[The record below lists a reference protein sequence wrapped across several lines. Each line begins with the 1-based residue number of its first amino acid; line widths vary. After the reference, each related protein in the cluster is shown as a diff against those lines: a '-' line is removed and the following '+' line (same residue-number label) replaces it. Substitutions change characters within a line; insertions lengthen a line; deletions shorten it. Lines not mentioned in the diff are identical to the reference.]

1 LHSMLGMK
9 SEYTVFTI
17 SESPNC
23 THKNIVSHRLA
34 AWRGKEDSRI
44 CSSRIGQ
51 VNDIVY
57 TRAGNVM
64 QDNIPERSRI
74 SMQKIAAAEQL
85 TVWWTFCETL
95 MHPYHIILYL
105 KQV

>member
-1 LHSMLGMK
+1 MNWQLGGEK
-9 SEYTVFTI
+9 RD
-17 SESPNC
+17 NC
-23 THKNIVSHRLA
+23 
-34 AWRGKEDSRI
+34 I

-57 TRAGNVM
+57 TRAENIM
-64 QDNIPERSRI
+64 QDNIPEHSRI

-85 TVWWTFCETL
+85 TVWWTFYETL
-95 MHPYHIILYL
+95 MHPYHL